1 MRPML
6 FRNVLNGEQ
15 FVCDDTRHVELID
28 GIEYLI
34 VHRVGEH
41 RVFKMRRDILK
52 KDSSM
57 IERRSQKIAKKPNK

>member
-28 GIEYLI
+28 CIEYLI

-57 IERRSQKIAKKPNK
+57 IERRSQKIAKKSV

>member
-28 GIEYLI
+28 GVEYLI

-41 RVFKMRRDILK
+41 RVFKMRRDTLK
-52 KDSSM
+52 KDPSM
-57 IERRSQKIAKKPNK
+57 LDRRAQKIAKKTQ

>member
-57 IERRSQKIAKKPNK
+57 IERRSQKIAKKSV